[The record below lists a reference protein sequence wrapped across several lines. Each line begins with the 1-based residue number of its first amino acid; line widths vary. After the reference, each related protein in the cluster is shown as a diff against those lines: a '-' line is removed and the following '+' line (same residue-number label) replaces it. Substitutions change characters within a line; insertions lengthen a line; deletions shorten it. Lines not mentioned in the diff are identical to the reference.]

1 MTGKAKL
8 FQLRV
13 NTISEFVSGF
23 LAFYMTVARLED
35 YVIDALQLII
45 VIQSVSIPFT
55 LAYAKGTA
63 EQEFLD
69 AVLSPRRGRIIAG
82 VLLLIL
88 TALIG
93 YNVSKLK
100 IIKMSK

>member
-1 MTGKAKL
+1 MTIL
-8 FQLRV
+8 SSS
-13 NTISEFVSGF
+13 N
-23 LAFYMTVARLED
+23 

-69 AVLSPRRGRIIAG
+69 AVLSPKQGRIIAC

-88 TALIG
+88 TILTG
-93 YNVSKLK
+93 YNVSKQKQPYKYSLNHILIRKHYFFMSILK
-100 IIKMSK
+100 CY